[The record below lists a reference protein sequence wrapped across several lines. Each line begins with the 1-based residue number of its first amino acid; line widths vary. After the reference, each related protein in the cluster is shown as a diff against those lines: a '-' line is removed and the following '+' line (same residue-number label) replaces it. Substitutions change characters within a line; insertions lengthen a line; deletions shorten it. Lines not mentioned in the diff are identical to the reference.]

1 MSRVKMEIF
10 EKIKFIRES
19 EKLNQK
25 EFAEKLNVT
34 QSTISKYEK
43 NERTPDFYVLKNLFD
58 IFNVNPDWIFSDIE
72 PAFLDIDDNN
82 ITMQNQQLIK
92 DIDLILTPEEFNIKL
107 NEILFE
113 DAIKRIAS
121 DDKEKSPIRK
131 FLEAI
136 KLEGH
141 IPFRPLLFLYYIF
154 RYVRDNNEELKNL
167 KLDKSERPYQAYL
180 LDLIR
185 RYSVLSFKN
194 NPAFTSQIK
203 KQFEASISMYLEEED
218 CKRLITHYEQVIKNI
233 ESKMTPMIV
242 LAHRKIDTKT
252 LFPKQK

>member
-1 MSRVKMEIF
+1 MIS
-10 EKIKFIRES
+10 EKIKYIRNDLN
-19 EKLNQK
+19 LNQK
-25 EFAEKLNVT
+25 DFANLLNVA
-34 QSTISKYEK
+34 QSTVSRIEKAERQPEYEFLRNFIIK
-43 NERTPDFYVLKNLFD
+43 
-58 IFNVNPDWIFSDIE
+58 FNINPDWIFFDVE

-136 KLEGH
+136 KLDTH

-154 RYVRDNNEELKNL
+154 RYVRDNNEELNVL
-167 KLDKSERPYQAYL
+167 KSDKSEKPYQTYL
-180 LDLIR
+180 LDLVR

-203 KQFEASISMYLEEED
+203 KQFEASISMHLEEED

>member
-1 MSRVKMEIF
+1 MEIF

-43 NERTPDFYVLKNLFD
+43 NERTPDFYVLKNLFEV
-58 IFNVNPDWIFSDIE
+58 FGVNLDWIFFDIKPIYLE
-72 PAFLDIDDNN
+72 IEDNPSR
-82 ITMQNQQLIK
+82 TQNQELIK
-92 DIDLILTPEEFNIKL
+92 DINIVLTPEEFNIKL

-121 DDKEKSPIRK
+121 DDKEKSPIKK

-154 RYVRDNNEELKNL
+154 RYVRDNNEELINL
-167 KLDKSERPYQAYL
+167 KSDKSEKSYQTYL

-233 ESKMTPMIV
+233 ESKMTPIIV
-242 LAHRKIDTKT
+242 FSHKKIDTKT
-252 LFPKQK
+252 LFPK

>member
-1 MSRVKMEIF
+1 MEIN
-10 EKIKFIRES
+10 EKIQFIRNANNMNKKQFS
-19 EKLNQK
+19 ELLEVSQP
-25 EFAEKLNVT
+25 
-34 QSTISKYEK
+34 TITRYEDG
-43 NERTPDFYVLKNLFD
+43 ERLPDFNFLKNL
-58 IFNVNPDWIFSDIE
+58 IEKLHINPDWIFFDVE

-154 RYVRDNNEELKNL
+154 RYVRDNNEELTNL
-167 KLDKSERPYQAYL
+167 KLDKSEKPYQTYL
-180 LDLIR
+180 LDLVR

>member
-1 MSRVKMEIF
+1 MEIF

-43 NERTPDFYVLKNLFD
+43 NERTPDFYVLKNLFEV
-58 IFNVNPDWIFSDIE
+58 FGVNLDWIFFDIKPIYLE
-72 PAFLDIDDNN
+72 IEDNPSR
-82 ITMQNQQLIK
+82 TQNQELIK
-92 DIDLILTPEEFNIKL
+92 DINIVLTPEEFNIKL

-121 DDKEKSPIRK
+121 DDKEKSPIKK

-154 RYVRDNNEELKNL
+154 RYVRDNNEELINL
-167 KLDKSERPYQAYL
+167 KSDKSEKSYQTYL

-252 LFPKQK
+252 LFPK

>member
-1 MSRVKMEIF
+1 MEIN
-10 EKIKFIRES
+10 EKIQFIRNANNMNKKQFS
-19 EKLNQK
+19 ELLEVSQP
-25 EFAEKLNVT
+25 
-34 QSTISKYEK
+34 TITRYEDG
-43 NERTPDFYVLKNLFD
+43 ERLPDFNFLKNL
-58 IFNVNPDWIFSDIE
+58 IEKLHINPDWIFFDVE

-113 DAIKRIAS
+113 DAINKIAS
-121 DDKEKSPIRK
+121 NDKEKSPVRK

-136 KLEGH
+136 KLEGA

-154 RYVRDNNEELKNL
+154 RYVRENNEEQNNL
-167 KLDKSERPYQAYL
+167 KLDKSEHPYQQYL
-180 LDLIR
+180 LDLVK
-185 RYSVLSFKN
+185 RYNVLSFKN
-194 NPAFTSQIK
+194 NPGFTSQIK
-203 KQFEASISMYLEEED
+203 KQFEASISMYLDEED
-218 CKRLITHYEQVIKNI
+218 CKRLITHYEQVIQKI

>member
-1 MSRVKMEIF
+1 MEIF

-25 EFAEKLNVT
+25 EFAEKLNIT

-43 NERTPDFYVLKNLFD
+43 DERTPDFYVLKNLFEV
-58 IFNVNPDWIFSDIE
+58 FNVNPDWIFSDIE
-72 PAFLDIDDNN
+72 PAFLDVDDNN
-82 ITMQNQQLIK
+82 ISIQNKELIK
-92 DIDLILTPEEFNIKL
+92 DISLILTPDEFNKKL
-107 NEILFE
+107 NDIFFE
-113 DAIKRIAS
+113 QVIDQITN
-121 DDKEKSPIRK
+121 DDKEKSSIRK

-154 RYVRDNNEELKNL
+154 RYVRDNNEELSIL
-167 KLDKSERPYQAYL
+167 KSDKSEKPYQTYL
-180 LDLIR
+180 LDLVR

-194 NPAFTSQIK
+194 NPTFTSQIK

-233 ESKMTPMIV
+233 ESKMSPMIV

-252 LFPKQK
+252 LFPKQ

>member
-1 MSRVKMEIF
+1 M
-10 EKIKFIRES
+10 KIS
-19 EKLNQK
+19 EKLQLIRNIKGINKK
-25 EFAEKLNVT
+25 EFAELTGVA
-34 QSTISKYEK
+34 QSTITRYESGDR
-43 NERTPDFYVLKNLFD
+43 EPDYSFLK
-58 IFNVNPDWIFSDIE
+58 
-72 PAFLDIDDNN
+72 
-82 ITMQNQQLIK
+82 
-92 DIDLILTPEEFNIKL
+92 
-107 NEILFE
+107 ILFE
-113 DAIKRIAS
+113 KLDVNPNWIFFDELPQINYVDELAVSNENRQLLIDLNNTLSPNELHEELNKIIINKAIDEIAGQNS
-121 DDKEKSPIRK
+121 SQEKSSIRK

-154 RYVRDNNEELKNL
+154 RYVRDNNEELTNL
-167 KLDKSERPYQAYL
+167 KLDKSEKPYQTYL
-180 LDLIR
+180 LDLVK

-218 CKRLITHYEQVIKNI
+218 CRQLITHYEQVIKNI

>member
-1 MSRVKMEIF
+1 MEIF

-43 NERTPDFYVLKNLFD
+43 NERTPDFYVLKNLFEV
-58 IFNVNPDWIFSDIE
+58 FGVNLDWIFFDIKPIYLE
-72 PAFLDIDDNN
+72 IEDNPSR
-82 ITMQNQQLIK
+82 TQNQELIK
-92 DIDLILTPEEFNIKL
+92 DINIVLTPEEFNIKL

-121 DDKEKSPIRK
+121 DDKEKSPIKK

-154 RYVRDNNEELKNL
+154 RYVRDNNEELINL
-167 KLDKSERPYQAYL
+167 KSDKSEKSYQTYL

-218 CKRLITHYEQVIKNI
+218 CKRLITHYDQVIKNI
-233 ESKMTPMIV
+233 ESKMTPIIV
-242 LAHRKIDTKT
+242 FSHKKIDTKT
-252 LFPKQK
+252 LFPK

>member
-1 MSRVKMEIF
+1 MEIF

-43 NERTPDFYVLKNLFD
+43 NERTPDFYVLKNLFEV
-58 IFNVNPDWIFSDIE
+58 FGVNLDWIFFDIKPIYLE
-72 PAFLDIDDNN
+72 IEDNPSR
-82 ITMQNQQLIK
+82 TQNQELIK
-92 DIDLILTPEEFNIKL
+92 DINIVLTPEEFNIKL

-121 DDKEKSPIRK
+121 DDKEKSPIKK

-154 RYVRDNNEELKNL
+154 RYVRDNNEELINL
-167 KLDKSERPYQAYL
+167 KSDKSEKSYQTYL

>member
-1 MSRVKMEIF
+1 MEIN
-10 EKIKFIRES
+10 EKIQFIRNANNMNKKQFS
-19 EKLNQK
+19 ELLEVSQP
-25 EFAEKLNVT
+25 
-34 QSTISKYEK
+34 TITRYEDG
-43 NERTPDFYVLKNLFD
+43 ERLPDFNFLKNL
-58 IFNVNPDWIFSDIE
+58 IEKLHINPDWIFFDVE

-113 DAIKRIAS
+113 DTIKKIAS

-154 RYVRDNNEELKNL
+154 RYVRDNNEELNNL
-167 KLDKSERPYQAYL
+167 KSDKSEKPYQVYL
-180 LDLIR
+180 LDLVR